1 MLISATYTGHVL
13 KFVNI
18 AKRVEK
24 CKSKLSQKQLLQR
37 TKVTEFILAQRTR
50 QEFEPIL
57 GPFIDKALAE
67 PLHLANNNWQ
77 FVFSEL
83 FDYVLH
89 SKTVI
94 PGNAKNIAD
103 LPVTCCL
110 RKFLT
115 CLKKDVKA
123 NRLYKSILLW
133 FREGRKGGAPF
144 SLRFTGEETRLMR
157 NGFCKL
163 VKVVLD
169 DYSSNSAD
177 LKVYALAFMAVNL
190 RDAVSIFSRVTNMSQ
205 GLLSDLNKYCKRYF
219 NAASLFVRVTVR
231 VAGIRT
237 LVVNGCTPLECFFAG
252 LPVVT
257 RARLLENVFVFSIL

>member
-1 MLISATYTGHVL
+1 M
-13 KFVNI
+13 
-18 AKRVEK
+18 
-24 CKSKLSQKQLLQR
+24 
-37 TKVTEFILAQRTR
+37 
-50 QEFEPIL
+50 
-57 GPFIDKALAE
+57 
-67 PLHLANNNWQ
+67 ANNNWQ

-94 PGNAKNIAD
+94 PSNAKNIAD

-110 RKFLT
+110 RKFLI
-115 CLKKDVKA
+115 CLKKDVKV
-123 NRLYKSILLW
+123 NRLYKSILRW
-133 FREGRKGGAPF
+133 FRDGRKGGAPF
-144 SLRFTGEETRLMR
+144 SLRFTGEETRLMC

-169 DYSSNSAD
+169 DNSSNSAD

-219 NAASLFVRVTVR
+219 NAAALFVRVTVS
-231 VAGIRT
+231 VWT
-237 LVVNGCTPLECFFAG
+237 LRYIVPVHTKKLFQKYQCSLG
-252 LPVVT
+252 LNT
-257 RARLLENVFVFSIL
+257 MQGREAKHQRLAAYSKNTTVKNKWQQIFRHEYMTLIWLREQNPFQDNYSKT